1 MFVVEFYF
9 VDFESCSGV
18 KLGRLWVTCAVWRN
32 IYALVEALDGDSV

>member
-18 KLGRLWVTCAVWRN
+18 KLDRLWVTCAACRN
-32 IYALVEALDGDSV
+32 IYALVEALDPDSV